1 MAEEGHDLVILIV
14 VLFRES
20 VAITAPWPASRRR
33 LVVGEDVAWEFVLVE
48 CRDDIDLGVLDTLQS
63 VIHSF

>member
-1 MAEEGHDLVILIV
+1 MILIV

-20 VAITAPWPASRRR
+20 VAITAPWPGSRRR

-48 CRDDIDLGVLDTLQS
+48 CRDDLVLGVLDIYSSAITPSHGGQ
-63 VIHSF
+63 